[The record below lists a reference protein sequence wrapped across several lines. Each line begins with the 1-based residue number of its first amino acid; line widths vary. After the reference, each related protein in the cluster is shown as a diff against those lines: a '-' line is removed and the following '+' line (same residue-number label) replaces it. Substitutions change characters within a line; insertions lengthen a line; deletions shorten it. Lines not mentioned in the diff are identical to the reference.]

1 MQCRSTLQT
10 MKKTPP
16 PLCSPPPAQLSLSR
30 FLVVVIVQGR
40 LACASSYWNRRT
52 SSLHTR
58 LFNFLVQSLVFAKA
72 AMSKR
77 KAPQES
83 PNEGITDFLVG
94 TW

>member
-1 MQCRSTLQT
+1 M
-10 MKKTPP
+10 
-16 PLCSPPPAQLSLSR
+16 PLNALPHFALHPQSNSLVLSR

-40 LACASSYWNRRT
+40 LACASSYWYRLT
-52 SSLHTR
+52 PSLHTR
-58 LFNFLVQSLVFAKA
+58 PFDFLVQSLVLTKA